1 MVQRRINNAVL
12 LITLNGIIA
21 LLIFTVYKYFSS
33 SFSIDTVIIAMD
45 ETTKKFALRILF
57 IFVLLMLTSKI
68 QLRFIEKLEESYP
81 WILNLTKYAYIIIL
95 SGIMALVTSYYMEYF
110 QLLKNTTAT
119 TQWVV
124 VNTRIY
130 LSGALFVFFI
140 YLLVFTLIGN
150 IYISSIITAVFIF
163 VIGFAHYNKL
173 NLRVEPLY
181 PSDFSQITQLKDVIP
196 MIRQYLSVKTAV
208 LIVAGIS
215 IFLYLVKFLPKAKT
229 ALWMRGVLLVATA
242 GMVYSFTFF
251 PTTFMKSFVE
261 KESKVSIVK
270 WDQLEN
276 YKYNGFIFGF
286 ISNLQNDA
294 FPKPAGYTKENVLAI
309 AKKYRNMPGEPS
321 TVAKNQP
328 KKPNIVYIMSEA
340 FWDPTMLSNVQF
352 SEDPMKNLRKLMGQ
366 YTSGYNLSPSF
377 GGATANVEFEAVTG
391 FSNYFLRVGSLPY
404 QDLIDRKSFIPTIV
418 SDLEGQGYA
427 SLAIHPYKGVFY
439 KRDKVYKTFGFDQ
452 FLDMDKMKHKEMS
465 GYYISDESL
474 SKEIIDN
481 LKQQKKP
488 MFIHAVSVQNH
499 FPYVPNRYPKNT
511 VSVSGLSPD
520 SKESLEVYAEGIKQA
535 DQALQDLVNELQK
548 LDEPT
553 IVVFWGD
560 HMPILGQDL
569 AIYKEAKYAN
579 TSNKNLYE
587 QEFSQTPLLMY
598 SNFHIDRKDLHALSP
613 AYFGPTVFDMAGLK
627 KPPFYNLLDKL
638 KAQLPVLK
646 NTLQMNSSQEYV
658 TNHLTK
664 QQKQLISDYRMLEY
678 DLLVGNQYSKD
689 ILFKK

>member
-21 LLIFTVYKYFSS
+21 LLVFTIYKYFSS
-33 SFSIDTVIIAMD
+33 SLNIDNIIIAMD
-45 ETTKKFALRILF
+45 ENTKKFATRVFLVFF
-57 IFVLLMLTSKI
+57 ILMLTSKI
-68 QLRFIEKLEESYP
+68 QLRVIEKLKETYP
-81 WILNLTKYAYIIIL
+81 WALALTKYAYIFIL
-95 SGIMALVTSYYMEYF
+95 SGIMALLTSYFMEYF
-110 QLLKNTTAT
+110 QLLENSTAT

-130 LSGALFVFFI
+130 LSGALFLFFI

-181 PSDFSQITQLKDVIP
+181 PSDFSQIAQLKDVIP
-196 MIRQYLSVKTAV
+196 MVRDYLSVKLTV
-208 LIVAGIS
+208 LIVVEIG
-215 IFLYLVKFLPKAKT
+215 IFLYIMRFLPKAKT
-229 ALWMRGVLLVATA
+229 PIWMRGLLLVATA

-261 KESKVSIVK
+261 KESNVAIVK

-294 FPKPAGYTKENVLAI
+294 FPKPANYSKENVLAV
-309 AKKYRNMPGEPS
+309 AKKYRNIS
-321 TVAKNQP
+321 AKAAVAKDAP
-328 KKPNIVYIMSEA
+328 KQPNIVYIMSEA
-340 FWDPTMLSNVQF
+340 FWDPTMLTNVQF
-352 SEDPMKNLRKLMGQ
+352 SDDPMKNLRKLMGE

-377 GGATANVEFEAVTG
+377 GGATANVEFEALTG

-418 SDLEGQGYA
+418 SDLKSQGYA
-427 SLAIHPYKGVFY
+427 TMAMHPYNKVFY
-439 KRDKVYKTFGFDQ
+439 KRNKVYQTFGFDQ
-452 FLDMDKMKHKEMS
+452 FIDMTTFKHQDMA
-465 GYYISDESL
+465 GPYISDESV
-474 SKEIIDN
+474 SNEIIDR
-481 LKQQKKP
+481 LKAQKKP
-488 MFIHAVSVQNH
+488 MFIHAVTMQNH
-499 FPYVPNRYPKNT
+499 FPYLPNRFEKNNIT
-511 VSVSGLSPD
+511 VSGLSPD
-520 SKESLEVYAEGIKQA
+520 SKVALEVYSEGIRRS
-535 DQALQDLVNELQK
+535 DQALQDLVNQLQQ

-553 IVVFWGD
+553 ILVFWGD

-579 TSNKNLYE
+579 TPDKNLYE
-587 QEFSQTPLLMY
+587 QEYSQTPLLMY
-598 SNFHIDRKDLHALSP
+598 SNFHLDRQDLHALSP
-613 AYFGPTVFDMAGLK
+613 AYFGPTVFEMAGLK

-638 KAQLPVLK
+638 KATLPVLK
-646 NTLQMNSSQEYV
+646 NTLQMDGSQKYV
-658 TNHLTK
+658 TDHLNKK
-664 QQKQLISDYRMLEY
+664 QKNLLNDYQLLEY

-689 ILFKK
+689 ILFKR